1 MHILCAD
8 IGTTSLKMGII
19 SEYGEVV
26 SFCTQ
31 QLNSFNS
38 DYIANQWIQAFIKG
52 TAELFRS
59 APNISADQI
68 CAVSISGNGPTLVSQ
83 NGRTLLWNSNLAKEL
98 KESLPQSNS
107 LFLPQLAAFK
117 KNFTQEW
124 NDSQY
129 IFSGPEFL
137 IWKLTGSAVTILP
150 EKRFEAAYWNASL
163 LEQFDIEKNK
173 LPPFVPVAYNAGTI
187 NSEMAELLSLS
198 TNIPVFCGGPDFITA
213 LVGTATLKNGKICDR
228 AGSSEGIN
236 FCSEKPVFGE
246 GLRTLPSVIPGLWN
260 ISAIIPESGSLINE
274 FKNDISSLEGKDVSY
289 SEIIDYAF
297 NDKNSE
303 GWRIITEIKDSV
315 SDGIKKLQKIA
326 EENSLYI
333 SDTMTITGGQAKNP
347 RWLQEKADSSKI
359 KIAVCNSPDSEL
371 VGNAVIA
378 LFGMGLYKSLTEA
391 ASKIVKTSQI
401 YLPRPEQVKELKI
414 YKIPENIKTIIFDID
429 STLYTSSAYAFEQV
443 DAQIRHW
450 AHKQRITAAQARNK
464 ISQFR
469 KNWSRENGGKK
480 ISLGNAFTY
489 FGVTIEE
496 SIEMRRTLL
505 EPKNFLKRDEELIE
519 TLKILM
525 QKYRL
530 ICVTNNPVLP
540 ARKTLKAIGI
550 DQLIPDIIG
559 LDTCGKSKPALEPFQ
574 LACKLTDSKPDEC
587 LAIGDRYDMD
597 IALPLQMGM
606 GGILVHSVQD
616 VYKLTELI

>member
-1 MHILCAD
+1 
-8 IGTTSLKMGII
+8 MGLI
-19 SEYGEVV
+19 SDSGEVV
-26 SFCTQ
+26 SFCIQ
-31 QLNSFNS
+31 QFNTFNS
-38 DYIANQWIQAFIKG
+38 DYVANQWFQAFANG
-52 TAELFRS
+52 TAVLLRS
-59 APNISADQI
+59 ANSKSVLDISAI
-68 CAVSISGNGPTLVSQ
+68 CISGNGPTVVSQ
-83 NGRTLLWNSNLAKEL
+83 NGRTLLWNNNLAKEL
-98 KESLPQSNS
+98 KKSIPQTTS
-107 LFLPQLAAFK
+107 LFIPQLAAFK
-117 KNFTQEW
+117 KNFPAEW

-150 EKRFEAAYWNASL
+150 EKRFEAAYWNDSL
-163 LEQFDIEKNK
+163 LELCGIEKNK
-173 LPPFVPVAYNAGTI
+173 LPPFVPVAYNAGTL
-187 NSEMAELLSLS
+187 NPESAELLSLS
-198 TNIPVFCGGPDFITA
+198 ADTPVFCGGPDFITA
-213 LVGTATLKNGKICDR
+213 LIGTNTLASGKICDR

-236 FCSEKPVFGE
+236 FCSDKPVFAE
-246 GLRTLPSVIPGLWN
+246 NLRTLPSVIPGLWN

-274 FKNDISSLEGKDVSY
+274 FKNEISALEEKDVSY
-289 SEIIDYAF
+289 REIIDYAF

-303 GWRIITEIKDSV
+303 GWRIITKIKNDV
-315 SDGIKKLQKIA
+315 KAGLLRIRALCA
-326 EENSLYI
+326 ENNIEI

-347 RWLQEKADSSKI
+347 RWLQEKSNAADI

-371 VGNAVIA
+371 TGNAVIA
-378 LFGMGLYKSLTEA
+378 LYGLGKYKSISQA
-391 ASKIVKTSQI
+391 ADKIVRTAQI
-401 YLPRPEQVKELKI
+401 YTPQKGSDKKLKI
-414 YKIPENIKTIIFDID
+414 YSIPERLKTIIFDID

-450 AHKQRITAAQARNK
+450 AKKQGISEAQARNK
-464 ISQFR
+464 ISEFR
-469 KNWSRENGGKK
+469 KNWSKENDGKK

-505 EPKNFLKRDEELIE
+505 EPKNFLKRDEQLIS
-519 TLKILM
+519 TIQKLK
-525 QKYRL
+525 QKYNL

-540 ARKTLKAIGI
+540 ARKTLEAIGI
-550 DQLIPDIIG
+550 ADLIPDIIG

-606 GGILVHSVQD
+606 GGILVHSVKD